1 MERPTLVAENA
12 SRSLQALGET
22 LALAIRALQAS
33 VGEDSAAVRRLV
45 SLQDRLRDNRLQ
57 LAVLGQFKRGKS
69 TFINALLGAPLLPV
83 AVVPLTAVPV
93 FISWGQSPY
102 VRVRFRDGRPAEEI
116 LAHEPE
122 TIRDFL
128 FRFVAEEAN
137 PQNRLA
143 VSRVDLRFPAPI
155 LADGSLLIDTP
166 GVGSTFRHNTEA
178 ALDVL
183 PQCDAALFVVSAD
196 PPITAT
202 ELDFLQQVKPK
213 AARIFYVLN
222 KIDYLDVGE
231 QQRVAGFLREVLEQ
245 NGLWAPESRI
255 FPVSAR
261 SALVA
266 KQAGDRD
273 ALAAS
278 GMAEVEAHLVR
289 QLATEKT
296 GLFQAAMSGNVASG
310 LAQAMAEV
318 SLRIEALKLPVDELA
333 AKAKV
338 FAESLHAIEERQR
351 VTRDVLAGEQRN
363 LREEVERR
371 VAALRKD
378 ASSELALLAH
388 GHAGQGEAIYR
399 AMERIFDAARAA
411 MVEEFS
417 RRTDAALAS
426 HQKRVDADVEAVR
439 RAAAEIFHTSFHEVD
454 GAEGFSLRHEPYW
467 VTPETGASLVPDPRR
482 WLERL
487 FPKNLRASRQ
497 RDRMWRQIDE
507 LIIRNAE
514 NLRWALLRGID
525 ETFREAAAS
534 FQAQLDNAARSTR
547 GVIEETLTR
556 RRDTSG
562 ATAAELDRLER
573 AGDLLSVLHRQTT
586 TGAHRSV
593 RRLDLPAETNSI
605 CPG

>member
-1 MERPTLVAENA
+1 MERPMPVAENP
-12 SRSLQALGET
+12 SLSLQALGET

-33 VGEDSAAVRRLV
+33 VGEDSGAVRRFA

-93 FISWGQSPY
+93 FIAWGQAPH
-102 VRVRFRDGRPAEEI
+102 VGVRFKDGRAAEE
-116 LAHEPE
+116 LSAHEPA

-143 VSRVDLRFPAPI
+143 ISRVDLAYPAPV

-178 ALDVL
+178 ALEVL
-183 PQCDAALFVVSAD
+183 PECDAALFVVSAD
-196 PPITAT
+196 PPITAA
-202 ELDFLQQVKPK
+202 ELDFLRQVKVK
-213 AARIFYVLN
+213 AARIFYILN
-222 KIDYLDVGE
+222 KIDYLDADE
-231 QQRVAGFLREVLEQ
+231 QQSVVRFLREVLEQ

-261 SALVA
+261 SALMA
-266 KQAGDRD
+266 KRAGDRD
-273 ALAAS
+273 ALVAS
-278 GMAEVEAHLVR
+278 GMAEIEAHLVR

-310 LAQAMAEV
+310 LAQAFAEV

-333 AKAKV
+333 AKAKF
-338 FAESLHAIEERQR
+338 FAESLRSIEERQR
-351 VTRDVLAGEQRN
+351 VTRDILAGEQRN
-363 LREEVERR
+363 LREDVERR

-378 ASSELALLAH
+378 ASSELALLAQDD
-388 GHAGQGEAIYR
+388 AGQREALYSAI
-399 AMERIFDAARAA
+399 ERIFDAARAA
-411 MVEEFS
+411 MVDEFS
-417 RRTDAALAS
+417 GRTGAVLAG
-426 HQKRVDADVEAVR
+426 HQKRIDADVETVR
-439 RAAAEIFHTSFHEVD
+439 RTAAEIFHTPFHEAD
-454 GAEGFSLRHEPYW
+454 EAEGFSLRHEPYW
-467 VTPETGASLVPDPRR
+467 VSQETGGSLIPDPRR

-487 FPKNLRASRQ
+487 FPENLRASRQ
-497 RDRMWRQIDE
+497 RARTLRQIDE

-525 ETFREAAAS
+525 ETFREAAAN
-534 FQAQLDNAARSTR
+534 FQSQLDDAVRATR
-547 GVIEETLTR
+547 GVIDEALTR
-556 RRDTSG
+556 RRDASG
-562 ATAAELDRLER
+562 ATAAELDRLAR
-573 AGDLLSVLHRQTT
+573 AGDLLSVLLRQSA
-586 TGAHRSV
+586 TGAFA
-593 RRLDLPAETNSI
+593 RRLDVPAGVNSI
-605 CPG
+605 CPS